1 MINLDDYTNE
11 NKTLHNSKVEIYSR
25 SSIQNTNNR
34 GFRIWKNKC
43 ITEFNKSQPVI
54 DKAYLYAKDPYE
66 PKYQILINK
75 RESIGLKH
83 FNDPKAFMEYSN
95 NMQDVYENIDEYNI
109 ERS

>member
-1 MINLDDYTNE
+1 MITQM
-11 NKTLHNSKVEIYSR
+11 KIKH
-25 SSIQNTNNR
+25 
-34 GFRIWKNKC
+34 C
-43 ITEFNKSQPVI
+43 ITQKWKYIPDHPYKILTIGASGYGKINVLLNLINNQPVI

-75 RESIGLKH
+75 REGIGLKH